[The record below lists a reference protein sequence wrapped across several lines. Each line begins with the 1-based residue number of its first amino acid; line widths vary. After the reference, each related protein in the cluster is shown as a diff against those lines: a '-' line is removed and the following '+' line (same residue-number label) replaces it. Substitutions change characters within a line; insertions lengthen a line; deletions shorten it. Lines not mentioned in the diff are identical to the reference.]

1 MAGDTGRGLGMRTKN
16 DWLRDQFLEPEEEV
30 FEIRR
35 RAYELY
41 DQRGRQQGRALED
54 WLTAEREIKEC
65 RDWLSQ
71 RVATARKALHR

>member
-1 MAGDTGRGLGMRTKN
+1 MAGIAGWGLGMRNKN
-16 DWLRDQFLEPEEEV
+16 DWLCDQFLEPQEEV

-41 DQRGRQQGRALED
+41 GQRDRQQGRAVED

-71 RVATARKALHR
+71 QVATATKALHG